1 MNNKIRKKYLVLM
14 LLVIS
19 ITIIGIPISYANKE
33 LDVVRLNDKIDSK
46 MFAMYIRKDNDY
58 VKYEG
63 KTFPYG
69 YVINFTRSYCIDSKE
84 ELVEGAL
91 TRTNNGI
98 SVKSKVAVYCTLYF
112 EPAEAKYLIY
122 KPKEGVTKCDTV
134 QCAIDELYGIWKGN
148 E

>member
-46 MFAMYIRKDNDY
+46 MFAMYIREGEEYK
-58 VKYEG
+58 KYNGE
-63 KTFPYG
+63 KFPYG
-69 YVINFTRSYCIDSKE
+69 YVINFDKSYCIDSKE
-84 ELVEGAL
+84 NKIEEAL

-98 SVKSKVAVYCTLYF
+98 SVKVK
-112 EPAEAKYLIY
+112 
-122 KPKEGVTKCDTV
+122 
-134 QCAIDELYGIWKGN
+134 
-148 E
+148 

>member
-46 MFAMYIRKDNDY
+46 MFAMYIREDNEY

-63 KTFPYG
+63 STFPKG
-69 YVINFTRSYCIDSKE
+69 YIINLTRSYCIDSKE
-84 ELVEGAL
+84 NKIDNVL

-112 EPAEAKYLIY
+112 EPAEAIYLTYDPINTHT
-122 KPKEGVTKCDTV
+122 ECTTV
-134 QCAIDELYGIWKGN
+134 QCALDELYTLIY

>member
-46 MFAMYIRKDNDY
+46 MFAMYIREKDDY

-63 KTFPYG
+63 NTFPKG
-69 YVINFTRSYCIDSKE
+69 YIINFTRSYCIDSKE
-84 ELVEGAL
+84 NKIDAL

-98 SVKSKVAVYCTLYF
+98 SVKSKVAV
-112 EPAEAKYLIY
+112 
-122 KPKEGVTKCDTV
+122 
-134 QCAIDELYGIWKGN
+134 AINTPFNFY
-148 E
+148 

>member
-33 LDVVRLNDKIDSK
+33 LDVVRLNDKIDNK
-46 MFAMYIRKDNDY
+46 MFAMYIRQDNEY
-58 VKYEG
+58 VKYNGE
-63 KTFPYG
+63 KFPYG
-69 YVINFTRSYCIDSKE
+69 YVINLDKSYCIDSKE
-84 ELVEGAL
+84 NLVENAL
-91 TRTNNGI
+91 KRTNKGI

-112 EPAEAKYLIY
+112 EPAEAIYLTY
-122 KPKEGVTKCDTV
+122 DPTNTHTECTTV
-134 QCAIDELYGIWKGN
+134 QCALDELYTLIY

>member
-1 MNNKIRKKYLVLM
+1 M

-33 LDVVRLNDKIDSK
+33 LDVVKLNDKIDSK
-46 MFAMYIRKDNDY
+46 MFAMYIRDKDDY
-58 VKYEG
+58 VKYKG
-63 KTFPYG
+63 NTFPYG
-69 YVINFTRSYCIDSKE
+69 YVINFDKSYCIDSKE
-84 ELVEGAL
+84 QLVKDAL

-112 EPAEAKYLIY
+112 EPAEAIYLTY
-122 KPKEGVTKCDTV
+122 NPVKSKSKCNTV
-134 QCAIDELYGIWKGN
+134 QCALDELYTLIY

>member
-33 LDVVRLNDKIDSK
+33 LDVVKLNDKIDSK
-46 MFAMYIRKDNDY
+46 MFAMYIREGEEYK
-58 VKYEG
+58 KYNES
-63 KTFPYG
+63 KFPYG

-84 ELVEGAL
+84 NKVDAVLE
-91 TRTNNGI
+91 RTNNGI
-98 SVKSKVAVYCTLYF
+98 SVNSKVAVYCTLYF
-112 EPAEAKYLIY
+112 EPAEAIYLTY
-122 KPKEGVTKCDTV
+122 DPVKSKSTCTTV
-134 QCAIDELYGIWKGN
+134 QCALDELYTLIY